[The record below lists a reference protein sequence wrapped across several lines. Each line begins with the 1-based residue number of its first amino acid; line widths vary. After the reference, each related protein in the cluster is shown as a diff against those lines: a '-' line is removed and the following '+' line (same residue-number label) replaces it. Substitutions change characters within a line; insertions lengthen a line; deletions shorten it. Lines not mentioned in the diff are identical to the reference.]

1 MGFDKSV
8 VIIRPQTYFFMPK
21 ERLATPTP
29 SPQELRAKP
38 GDSPRLKAGK
48 PRSYYPDS
56 IKVAFEEYVAWA
68 DNHPINIKKISAG
81 QILDLPTERP
91 LTITDFCLFAG
102 ISRECFY
109 NYGRQP
115 EYSDIVARIR
125 EYIESDQLRGA
136 MIGMYE
142 STIVSRVL
150 RLADRQ
156 DITTNGK
163 EIQSAGPAIYITIDE
178 AAASI
183 IQSIGKQN
191 HTESGNE

>member
-1 MGFDKSV
+1 
-8 VIIRPQTYFFMPK
+8 MPVPV
-21 ERLATPTP
+21 TPP
-29 SPQELRAKP
+29 HSPLELRVKP
-38 GDSPRLKAGK
+38 GDSPRLKVGK
-48 PRSYYPDS
+48 PRSYYPES
-56 IKVAFEEYVAWA
+56 IQEVFEEYVAWA

-81 QILDLPTERP
+81 QVLNLPTERP
-91 LTITDFCLFAG
+91 LTITDFCQFSG

-115 EYSDIVARIR
+115 EYSDVITRIR
-125 EYIESDQLRGA
+125 EYIEADQLRGA
-136 MIGMYE
+136 MVGMYE
-142 STIVSRVL
+142 SAIVSRVL

-163 EIQSAGPAIYITIDE
+163 EIQSAGPAISVTIDE

-191 HTESGNE
+191 YTGSGNE